1 MIYSDLH
8 RFINIEPLRTDR
20 LVLRKLTRRDVE
32 DVYAYCSDP
41 EVSKYLLWSPHRS
54 IKDTRQYL
62 RLVERKY
69 RCAEFYD
76 WGVEYDGHIIG
87 TCGFTSFS
95 VIDDSA
101 QIGYVLGSAYWGRGI
116 ATEMLRRV
124 IRYGFEEL
132 NLNRI
137 EGRYMRENEASLAVM
152 RKCHMTLEGIHK
164 NMLFVK
170 TKYRDIGV
178 CAITRAEFDELTRLG
193 NF

>member
-8 RFINIEPLRTDR
+8 RFINIEPLYTER
-20 LVLRKLTRRDVE
+20 LVLRRLTKSDLE

-41 EVSKYLLWSPHRS
+41 EVSKYLLWSPHES
-54 IKDTRQYL
+54 LATTRQYL
-62 RLVERKY
+62 RTVDRKY

-76 WGVEYDGHIIG
+76 WGVEYAGHIIG

-95 VIDDSA
+95 ILDDSA

-116 ATEMLRRV
+116 ATEMLKRV

-132 NLNRI
+132 ALNRI
-137 EGRYMRENEASLAVM
+137 EGRFMRENEASLAVM
-152 RKCHMTLEGIHK
+152 RKCHMSLEGIHRDE
-164 NMLFVK
+164 LFVK
-170 TKYRDIGV
+170 NKYRDIGV
-178 CAITRAEFDELTRLG
+178 CAITRAEFEHLTALG